1 MCCYE
6 IQWCQIILLILQ
18 PDYRTRHLPTTLRSQ
33 PIQEPS
39 TNPKT
44 FTAGQSVVIRDEEW
58 LVRQVDQ
65 QDGGY
70 TLTCDGVSELIRGV
84 EGKFHSLL
92 EDDIQLLDPR
102 ETKLRV
108 DMSPNFV
115 DSRLYIESHLRRTVV
130 NDEKIRIG
138 HKAAMKRE
146 DYQLVPAQQALGQIR
161 QRILIADSVGLG
173 KTLEAGI
180 LVSELMARGRG
191 RRILVVAVKSML
203 VQFQKEF
210 WTRFSIPLTRLDS
223 RAIQRIQTKIPANHN
238 PFLHFDKSII
248 SIDTLKGND
257 RYRRFLELA
266 YWDIIIID
274 EAHNVAKRGTKQSQR
289 SRLAEILADRSD
301 SLIML
306 SATPHD
312 GRADSF
318 ASLMNMLDPTAIPN
332 HQDYAKGDYSDK
344 GLVVRRFKKDLR
356 ASTGSTMQEADYFAV
371 YCQASEQEEKAYSC
385 IAQLRGISDNLQ
397 TLGVEKGFL
406 SSPNACLESIRER
419 QKRLKS
425 REATDQ
431 SVGGL
436 AKETAKLDEL
446 ERVLEGVN
454 RFECSKYQQLITQLQ
469 DKNSPLYWK
478 PADDNRLVIFT
489 ERIATLNWLL
499 ENLFRDLPLKVGHV
513 AIAHGGLSDIELQQ
527 TVDDFGNASK
537 PVRLLICSDVASEGI
552 NLHFYCHRLIH
563 FDLPWSLMTY
573 SQRNGRIDRYGQEKK
588 PIIAQLVNQTE
599 NELIAGDIRILD
611 LLRKKSEEAERN
623 IGDPALV
630 MGKHD
635 RDEEIKVVK
644 QIILKGSKQVDLE
657 ASTQANKTVGESL
670 LNMFLCKSEVETHDQ
685 PIAIE
690 RTLFP
695 SDFDYCRTALGRA
708 NEDLDGLKIEI
719 DNPGQT
725 LKFKAPEE
733 LKYRYERLP
742 TEVQPDEHDG
752 LLLTANVA
760 RMENGIEQGRSGEDT
775 WPQEQYLWRL
785 SPVVDW
791 LNDRMRILFHRNE
804 APLVVLDD
812 LMDQD
817 QDLFVVSGVF
827 PSQRSHPIF
836 FELVG
841 VEFRNGEVVRVAS
854 IEDFEI
860 WPLLRTSTLIN
871 RGGEVSAESK
881 LHSQISL
888 AIREAEV
895 HLLQRHH
902 DIGVRQIAQIDR
914 HVDELG
920 ELQERQVGHIQR
932 RFETSKQ
939 PEQLKRQKRDEDL
952 YKTEQVFDRFV
963 EWVTT
968 TLSPSSQPAISLLGV
983 LTGRHD

>member
-1 MCCYE
+1 MPAV
-6 IQWCQIILLILQ
+6 LK
-18 PDYRTRHLPTTLRSQ
+18 SQ
-33 PIQEPS
+33 PIQELSNHSKP
-39 TNPKT
+39 

-70 TLTCDGVSELIRGV
+70 TLTCDGVSELVRGV
-84 EGKFHSLL
+84 EGKFHTLL

-223 RAIQRIQTKIPANHN
+223 RAIQRIQNRIPANHN

-289 SRLAEILADRSD
+289 SRLAEVLADRSD
-301 SLIML
+301 TLIML

-312 GRADSF
+312 GKADSF
-318 ASLMNMLDPTAIPN
+318 ASLMNMLDPTAIPD
-332 HQDYAKGDYSDK
+332 HQDYAKGDYSEK

-356 ASTGSTMQEADYFAV
+356 AATGSTMQEADYFAV
-371 YCQASEQEEKAYSC
+371 YCQASQQEEKAYTC
-385 IAQLRGISDNLQ
+385 IAQLRGVSDTLQ
-397 TLGVEKGFL
+397 SLGVEKGFL
-406 SSPNACLESIRER
+406 SSPSACLESIKER
-419 QKRLKS
+419 QKRLSSHKS
-425 REATDQ
+425 ADLFDDGYRKEIATLQ
-431 SVGGL
+431 
-436 AKETAKLDEL
+436 EL
-446 ERVLEGVN
+446 ERLLVRIDRLE
-454 RFECSKYQQLITQLQ
+454 FSKYLELTSQLQ
-469 DKNSPLYWK
+469 DKKSPLYWK
-478 PADDNRLVIFT
+478 PAPDNRLVIFT
-489 ERIATLNWLL
+489 ERIATLNWLR
-499 ENLFRDLPLKVGHV
+499 ENLVRDLQLKESHI
-513 AIAHGGLSDIELQQ
+513 AIAHGGLSDIDLQQ

-623 IGDPALV
+623 IGDPALL

-635 RDEEIKVVK
+635 SDEEVQVVEK
-644 QIILKGSKQVDLE
+644 IILDGSKQATLE
-657 ASTQANKTVGESL
+657 ASTQGNKTEGESL
-670 LNMFLCKSEVETHDQ
+670 LDMFLRTSAVETQVH
-685 PIAIE
+685 PITIE
-690 RTLFP
+690 KTLFFT
-695 SDFDYCRTALGRA
+695 DFEYCLTALNRA
-708 NEDLDGLKIEI
+708 SRDLGGLKIEV
-719 DNPGQT
+719 DSQEQT
-725 LKFKAPEE
+725 LKFRAPDE

-752 LLLTANVA
+752 LWLTASVA
-760 RMENGIEQGRSGEDT
+760 RMENGIEQGRTGEDT
-775 WPQEQYLWRL
+775 WPDEQYLWRL
-785 SPVVDW
+785 SPVVNW
-791 LNDRMRILFHRNE
+791 LNDRMRVLFHRNE
-804 APLVVLDD
+804 APLIVLDS

-817 QDLFVVSGVF
+817 QDLFLVSGVF
-827 PSQRSHPIF
+827 PNQRSHPILY
-836 FELVG
+836 ELVG
-841 VEFRNGEVVRVAS
+841 VEFRDGEVIRVAS
-854 IEDFEI
+854 VEDFEI
-860 WPLLRTSTLIN
+860 WAQLSTSTLIN
-871 RGGEVSAESK
+871 RGREVSAELE

-888 AIREAEV
+888 AIDKAEV
-895 HLLQRHH
+895 HLLQELKVIKARHSK
-902 DIGVRQIAQIDR
+902 QIDR
-914 HVDELG
+914 QVDDLG
-920 ELQERQVGHIQR
+920 ELQERQIAHIQH
-932 RFETSKQ
+932 RFEASNRS
-939 PEQLKRQKRDEDL
+939 EQWRLEEL
-952 YKTEQVFDRFV
+952 AKTEQVFDRFV
-963 EWVTT
+963 EWVKTS
-968 TLSPSSQPAISLLGV
+968 LSPSPHPAISLLGV
-983 LTGRHD
+983 LTGRLH